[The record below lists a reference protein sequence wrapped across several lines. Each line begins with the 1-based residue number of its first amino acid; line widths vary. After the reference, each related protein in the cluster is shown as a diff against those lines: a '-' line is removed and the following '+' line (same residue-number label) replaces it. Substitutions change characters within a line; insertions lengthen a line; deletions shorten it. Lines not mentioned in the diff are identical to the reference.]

1 MKLFRVVPRPFALVS
16 ATTALPPPVAPAG
29 GIRRSED
36 IVYSPPIKLPN
47 QETVWKVGSKQLVT
61 WDATGIPQEGK
72 GNKGMI
78 LLGYDDNTGSENLDY
93 SKLLFCK
100 TPTAAA
106 LSHTSSM
113 CGTFVIGFRTY
124 MSFLITPTGEG
135 FSADGWGTIHH
146 RTKRA

>member
-1 MKLFRVVPRPFALVS
+1 MQLFAVLLTAFALVS
-16 ATTALPPPVAPAG
+16 STTALPLAVAPAG

-78 LLGYDDNTGSENLDY
+78 LLGHDDNTGSENLDY
-93 SKLLFCK
+93 SKLLF
-100 TPTAAA
+100 
-106 LSHTSSM
+106 
-113 CGTFVIGFRTY
+113 
-124 MSFLITPTGEG
+124 
-135 FSADGWGTIHH
+135 
-146 RTKRA
+146 